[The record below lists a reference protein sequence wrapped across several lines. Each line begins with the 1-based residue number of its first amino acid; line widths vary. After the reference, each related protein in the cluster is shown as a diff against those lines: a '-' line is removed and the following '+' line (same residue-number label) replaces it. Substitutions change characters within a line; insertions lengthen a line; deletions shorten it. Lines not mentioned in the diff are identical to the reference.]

1 MSLLRTM
8 AAACFWLFAGYAAA
22 QERIALVIGNGAY
35 RAPGWQLTNPPRDAA
50 LIAERL
56 RALGFSV
63 QLVTDAD
70 RRAMETAFQR
80 YGERLKAAG
89 PSTVGLFFY
98 AGHGAQ
104 ADGINYLIPIDA
116 DAQTADRLRY
126 QSPALQFLFD
136 DMAETGNA
144 VNLIVLD
151 ACRNMPLPAG
161 MRSVGRGGLADVGRL
176 PNMFIAY
183 AAAPGRVAADGE
195 GRNSPFSTA
204 LAAALASPTDDPIEL
219 VFSDVQASVY
229 QATGGAQSP
238 EYRNGL
244 VRAPRWRLRAGATP
258 VAAQPAPQASQPAR
272 SAGAT
277 PVAAQPALQASQPAR
292 NPLAVYGADVVAASD
307 AGDWERVAAIGW
319 DFSTG
324 KNGRTRNSATAVAL
338 GRAACEGNNAL
349 GCTVQGRE
357 LLEGDRANWPTG
369 LQALRRGCEAG
380 SAGACGLLGAH
391 YVSRVVPSDYAQ
403 SNSYYRMG
411 CDGGVATA
419 CGGLGIAYA
428 AGLGIAK
435 DSAAAVPLLRRSCDG
450 GSSPACGMLAMLLSK
465 GEGAPRDPVGAR
477 ALLERSCPRDP
488 SSCDFLAQMYQDG
501 VGGPRDP
508 ALAAQ
513 TYRTALQGMQ
523 HSCESD
529 HAAAACS
536 QVGYYYD
543 RGFGVPANRDLAVRF
558 YRQALQYDASNSL
571 ARMRLTQLG
580 AGP

>member
-1 MSLLRTM
+1 MSVALIMSYGFFSTKTYSRQLRRRSLAMIHADHDVRGWIVVPHSERSAHNRAASWGERDTMSLLRTIV
-8 AAACFWLFAGYAAA
+8 AACFWLFAGYAAA

-195 GRNSPFSTA
+195 GRNSPFSHRA
-204 LAAALASPTDDPIEL
+204 RRGACFAYGRPDRACVLRRAGECLPGDRRGPVAGIPQRPRARAALASAGRRNARGRAARP
-219 VFSDVQASVY
+219 ASEPARA
-229 QATGGAQSP
+229 QRRRNARRRATRPASKPARAQSP
-238 EYRNGL
+238 RRLWRG
-244 VRAPRWRLRAGATP
+244 RRRRLRRRRLGA
-258 VAAQPAPQASQPAR
+258 
-272 SAGAT
+272 
-277 PVAAQPALQASQPAR
+277 
-292 NPLAVYGADVVAASD
+292 
-307 AGDWERVAAIGW
+307 
-319 DFSTG
+319 
-324 KNGRTRNSATAVAL
+324 
-338 GRAACEGNNAL
+338 
-349 GCTVQGRE
+349 
-357 LLEGDRANWPTG
+357 
-369 LQALRRGCEAG
+369 RRGHR
-380 SAGACGLLGAH
+380 LGFQQRQERAH
-391 YVSRVVPSDYAQ
+391 AQQRDGRRPRPRRV
-403 SNSYYRMG
+403 
-411 CDGGVATA
+411 
-419 CGGLGIAYA
+419 
-428 AGLGIAK
+428 
-435 DSAAAVPLLRRSCDG
+435 RR
-450 GSSPACGMLAMLLSK
+450 
-465 GEGAPRDPVGAR
+465 
-477 ALLERSCPRDP
+477 
-488 SSCDFLAQMYQDG
+488 Q
-501 VGGPRDP
+501 
-508 ALAAQ
+508 
-513 TYRTALQGMQ
+513 
-523 HSCESD
+523 
-529 HAAAACS
+529 
-536 QVGYYYD
+536 
-543 RGFGVPANRDLAVRF
+543 
-558 YRQALQYDASNSL
+558 
-571 ARMRLTQLG
+571 
-580 AGP
+580 